1 MSSPS
6 IIRKQGC
13 RDSFLEIPFPKI
25 FYITLKIVR
34 SDLILKYSTILVTY
48 FKLNQSAT
56 NIAQSVVL
64 SCFITNNNDLPSL
77 RGSRREVLSMNC
89 YTIGIRY
96 YALSTMR

>member
-13 RDSFLEIPFPKI
+13 RDSVLEIPFPKI

-56 NIAQSVVL
+56 NIAQSAVL
-64 SCFITNNNDLPSL
+64 SYFITSNNDFTFAEKFEARSVEYELL
-77 RGSRREVLSMNC
+77 
-89 YTIGIRY
+89 YDWH
-96 YALSTMR
+96 